1 MPTSEPSLQAEGLRP
16 PAPAGR
22 AEEEEEVEEEERRK
36 ADAYRRRLSL
46 VRVKES
52 PDVAPGLI
60 CRKSALEDAAL
71 LTCKAT
77 PPECARV
84 RSGRRKS

>member
-46 VRVKES
+46 VRVKKPLDTHTLS
-52 PDVAPGLI
+52 QTLPFFL
-60 CRKSALEDAAL
+60 
-71 LTCKAT
+71 
-77 PPECARV
+77 PPAE
-84 RSGRRKS
+84 SGRVSAKAVAGAR